1 MGTQTKSKLYI
12 LIIGILLVT
21 NIAVLFFF
29 LNGKHDQPKGGQR
42 SGGDKGAAMMKDFLK
57 NDIGFNDQQIQQY
70 DTLSKQHRERSKAD
84 FDSLKVSKEQQFKE
98 LGSKGFSDS
107 AIAEMVNRSAEK
119 QKIMEGKMLNYFA
132 AVRKLCTPEQQPK
145 FDSLFY
151 KIWGKKKKPDD
162 KKDEKK

>member
-1 MGTQTKSKLYI
+1 MSTQTKSKLYI

-29 LNGKHDQPKGGQR
+29 LNGKHDTQKGGQR
-42 SGGDKGAAMMKDFLK
+42 GGGDKGAAMMKDFLK
-57 NDIGFNDQQIQQY
+57 NDVGFNDQQIQQY

-132 AVRKLCTPEQQPK
+132 SVRKLCTPEQQPK
-145 FDSLFY
+145 F
-151 KIWGKKKKPDD
+151 
-162 KKDEKK
+162 

>member
-1 MGTQTKSKLYI
+1 MSTQTKSKLYI

-29 LNGKHDQPKGGQR
+29 LNGKDHPPKGNKG
-42 SGGDKGAAMMKDFLK
+42 GGDKGPAMMKDFLK
-57 NDIGFNDQQIQQY
+57 NDVGFNDQQIQQY

-84 FDSLKVSKEQQFKE
+84 FDTLKVSKEQQFRE

-107 AIAEMVNRSAEK
+107 AIAEMANRSAEK
-119 QKIMEGKMLNYFA
+119 QKLMEAKMLNYFA
-132 AVRKLCTPEQQPK
+132 SVRKLCTPEQQPK

-151 KIWGKKKKPDD
+151 KVWGKKKKPDD
-162 KKDEKK
+162 KKDAKK